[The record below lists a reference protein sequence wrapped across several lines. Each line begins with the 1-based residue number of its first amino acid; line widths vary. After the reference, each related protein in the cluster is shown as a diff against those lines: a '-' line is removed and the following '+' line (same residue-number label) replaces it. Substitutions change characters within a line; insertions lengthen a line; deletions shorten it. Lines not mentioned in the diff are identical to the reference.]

1 MEIEGAGR
9 YLKTGFCLASCTG
22 KKEKEKKSSWMSCA
36 KTLLL
41 TFFTETDFYR
51 LPSLPLLPILYIEEK
66 MQAVSAV
73 IIASVQSLYLGP
85 ANAPN

>member
-1 MEIEGAGR
+1 
-9 YLKTGFCLASCTG
+9 
-22 KKEKEKKSSWMSCA
+22 MSCA

-85 ANAPN
+85 ANAPNYGISVLQR